1 MTKKKRQRKERN
13 REQKRREQDA
23 LRRGEREEID
33 DFPGPLPDRRA
44 MSVISPRI
52 GRLLEDQDFE
62 SADEANEFLGRYL
75 SEGGGSLEDAP
86 VPTTPLEQA
95 QELIYDAFDEQDP
108 HRRVEIARE
117 ALQVSGDCADAYVLL
132 AEETAEEPEEAKKLY
147 EEALKAGERA
157 LGEETFR
164 EEAGHFWG
172 ILETRPYMR
181 ARHGLALC
189 LWVLGRREEAAEH
202 YRRMLELNPND
213 NQGVREQLATVLVE
227 LGNDEELGELLE
239 RYRDDGGATWAYT
252 RALWT
257 FRWEGAS
264 ERANVALQAAIQNNP
279 FAPTYLLGEK
289 ELPDTPPDLIQ
300 MGGESEAL
308 EYCVQAA
315 NGWLQTPGALEWLQ
329 RGVAEPEASG
339 RRAAPEAEGAEVIP
353 LLNQGPSAETGEDL
367 WGFDEEDEELEE
379 FLAAIEEAEKEAA
392 SLVVRALPELRETE
406 PPAGELAACSEQ
418 LRAGLI
424 SGEWPYEY
432 ILNAAGWEKDELPAE
447 DKELW
452 LGAAGA
458 LISPYEEMGMDSEE
472 EAVVMALELA
482 DWLGAVVGLVRAGVG
497 ASASPETLVGYI
509 NECPEVDGK
518 IEDEDASVVETA
530 FEMVLPTWEAAGAI
544 DQQRRLTAL
553 GKWGLPRA
561 LVCAWGGDFEDE
573 EP

>member
-33 DFPGPLPDRRA
+33 DSPSPLPDRRA
-44 MSVISPRI
+44 MERMTSRLGRI
-52 GRLLEDQDFE
+52 LEEQDFE

-108 HRRVEIARE
+108 HRRVEIARK

-213 NQGVREQLATVLVE
+213 NQGVREQLATALVE

-257 FRWEGAS
+257 FRREGAS

-300 MGGESEAL
+300 MGSESEAL

-329 RGVAEPEASG
+329 QSMTEPEASG
-339 RRAAPEAEGAEVIP
+339 AEAEPDEEGAEVIP
-353 LLNQGPSAETGEDL
+353 WPNQGPSTETDKDL
-367 WGFDEEDEELEE
+367 RDFDEEDEELELEE

-392 SLVVRALPELRETE
+392 RLVVRALPDLREIK
-406 PPAGELAACSEQ
+406 PPVGEFAAASEQ
-418 LRAGLI
+418 LRAGL
-424 SGEWPYEY
+424 SGGEWPYEY
-432 ILNAAGWEKDELPAE
+432 ILNAAGWQSDELPTE
-447 DKELW
+447 DRELW

-458 LISPYEEMGMDSEE
+458 LISPYEETGMDSEE

-482 DWLGAVVGLVRAGVG
+482 DWLGAVVGLVRGGVG
-497 ASASPETLVGYI
+497 ASASPEVLVRYI
-509 NECPEVDGK
+509 NECPEVEGT
-518 IEDEDASVVETA
+518 IEDEDTGVVEMA
-530 FEMVLPTWEAAGAI
+530 FELILPAWEATGAI
-544 DQQRRLTAL
+544 DPHRRLTAL
-553 GKWGLPRA
+553 GEWGLPRA
-561 LVCAWGGDFEDE
+561 LVRAWGGDFEAE
-573 EP
+573 